1 MTQLQLTS
9 LIIDL
14 IILLVPSLV
23 VLTLLKLRVPRVSA
37 FNLGASSWVLMLVL
51 MHYVGKY
58 LGITHTYLFLSNTN
72 SSLINDVGIGMLSAI
87 VVIALNEFTR
97 IIIKK

>member
-1 MTQLQLTS
+1 M
-9 LIIDL
+9 LI
-14 IILLVPSLV
+14 PSLV
-23 VLTLLKLRVPRVSA
+23 IVTLLKLRVPCVSA

-72 SSLINDVGIGMLSAI
+72 SSLINDMGIGMLSAI

>member
-1 MTQLQLTS
+1 
-9 LIIDL
+9 
-14 IILLVPSLV
+14 
-23 VLTLLKLRVPRVSA
+23 
-37 FNLGASSWVLMLVL
+37 MLVL